1 MNKTLFKLHSWMAL
15 AAFVP
20 LLVICVTGS
29 ILVFKHEI
37 DAALLAD
44 KVRVDSAGR
53 ERLSLDTLEA
63 SVQSNFPN
71 YEVVGWA
78 LFQDKDRA
86 DLVYTMQH
94 GTDEW
99 TYALV
104 DQYTGEPLRPPMGL
118 THHLTDWLLDL
129 HFTLLLGD
137 WGMLVTSVFSILLC
151 LLGVTGFILYRKFW
165 KSFFTLRWN
174 ARMIVYFSDLHKM
187 TGIIGAPILLILGFT
202 GAWWNITHFAH
213 EWEEHADGH
222 AHYKMAE
229 RLYSDD
235 LSLQGLMDDTG
246 NRIHNFETTYISFPW
261 EPGANFTFWGDV
273 HTGNPLVSE
282 YASNVTYNAQSGE
295 HMLSYDIRDADLG
308 AVIVDSYRRLHFG
321 NFAGLVSKVLWCV
334 IGLSPLLLSIT
345 GVYIW
350 YQRRE
355 KRRNARHKR
364 KEKRRAKAAEL
375 AGATT

>member
-20 LLVICVTGS
+20 LLVICITGS

-37 DAALLAD
+37 DSMLLAD
-44 KVRVDSAGR
+44 TVRVDAAGR
-53 ERLSLDTLEA
+53 ERLSLDALEA
-63 SVQSNFPN
+63 SMHGNFPG

-78 LFQDKDRA
+78 LFQDADRA

-99 TYALV
+99 TYALI

-129 HFTLLLGD
+129 HYTLLLGD
-137 WGMLVTSVFSILLC
+137 WGMLVTSIFSILLC
-151 LLGVTGFILYRKFW
+151 LLGITGFILYRKFW
-165 KSFFTLRWN
+165 KHFFTLRWN

-187 TGIIGAPILLILGFT
+187 TGIIGAPVLLILGFT

-213 EWEEHADGH
+213 EMEEHADGH
-222 AHYKMAE
+222 AHHKMVE
-229 RLYSDD
+229 RLYNDE

-246 NRIHNFETTYISFPW
+246 NRIQNFETTYISFPW

-273 HTGNPLVSE
+273 HSGNPLISE
-282 YASNVTYNAQSGE
+282 YASNVSYNAQNGE
-295 HMLSYDIRDADLG
+295 HLLSYDIREASLG

-321 NFAGLVSKVLWCV
+321 NFAGLVSKILWCV

-355 KRRNARHKR
+355 KRRNARD
-364 KEKRRAKAAEL
+364 KRRARAAQL
-375 AGATT
+375 AGATA